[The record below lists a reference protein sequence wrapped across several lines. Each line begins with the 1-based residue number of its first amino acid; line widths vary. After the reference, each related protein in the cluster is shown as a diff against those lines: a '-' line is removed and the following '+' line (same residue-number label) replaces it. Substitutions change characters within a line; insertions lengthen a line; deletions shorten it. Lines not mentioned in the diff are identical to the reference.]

1 MIFPGGINGLP
12 NDGCG
17 AQISPP
23 DIVRYA
29 ARCHLGQERLS
40 SFGSR
45 SDLSLRQRRNDGS
58 DSRQLS
64 IQSRLQLLE
73 GGLDFRWRL
82 AIALIDEQS
91 NYVIDCLFFG
101 FQTFVFRRRE
111 A

>member
-1 MIFPGGINGLP
+1 MACGMTVAALKSRLP
-12 NDGCG
+12 DV
-17 AQISPP
+17 
-23 DIVRYA
+23 VRPA

-91 NYVIDCLFFG
+91 NYVID
-101 FQTFVFRRRE
+101 FVRNGACCHFDLL
-111 A
+111 